1 MANSQIKYSK
11 KIIYI
16 FPDMAE
22 RSRQA
27 RSSRQTK
34 WLRLSAA
41 EVKRIMRTK
50 GKPAT
55 NDKGKQVLA
64 IRAVP
69 IGYTATDIKSGA
81 GIYVWTWKAGKWSNA
96 QLIKEFNSLFDY
108 EEQYHATGVEP
119 RRRSSGYRAYF
130 NLVKALTK

>member
-1 MANSQIKYSK
+1 MV
-11 KIIYI
+11 
-16 FPDMAE
+16 E
-22 RSRQA
+22 RARQPSR
-27 RSSRQTK
+27 SRQTK

-50 GKPAT
+50 GKPGT
-55 NDKGKQVLA
+55 TDKGKQVLT

-69 IGYTATDIKSGA
+69 IGYTAYDIKTGS
-81 GIYVWTWKAGKWSNA
+81 GIYVWTWEAGKWSNA

-108 EEQYHATGVEP
+108 EERYHATGVEP

-130 NLVKALTK
+130 NLVKALTKK